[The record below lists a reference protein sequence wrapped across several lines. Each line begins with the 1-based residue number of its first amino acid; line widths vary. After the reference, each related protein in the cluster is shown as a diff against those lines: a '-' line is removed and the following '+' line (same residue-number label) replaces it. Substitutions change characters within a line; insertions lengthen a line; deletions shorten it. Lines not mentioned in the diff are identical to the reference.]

1 MTELLLEFRYNGTRK
16 LLQEQELTL
25 TRCIDICR
33 SNKAT
38 TFKLQAMSNQ
48 EDHKFFLDGKSKGKT
63 SENMNDK
70 GLSTVIACK
79 FCGKWH
85 TKKTRRLPCMRRELY

>member
-1 MTELLLEFRYNGTRK
+1 MLLEFGDNGTRK
-16 LLQEQELTL
+16 LLLQEQELTL
-25 TRCIDICR
+25 TRCIEICK

-48 EDHKFFLDGKSKGKT
+48 EDGKFFSDGKSKGKT
-63 SENMNDK
+63 SENMNPNDK
-70 GLSTVIACK
+70 GFSTVIPCK

-85 TKKTRRLPCMRRELY
+85 KKTRRLPCLRRELY